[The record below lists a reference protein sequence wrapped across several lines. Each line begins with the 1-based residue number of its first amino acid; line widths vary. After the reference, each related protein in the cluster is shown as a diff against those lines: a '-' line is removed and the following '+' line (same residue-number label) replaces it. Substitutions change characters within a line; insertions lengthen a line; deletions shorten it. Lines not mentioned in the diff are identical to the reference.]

1 VRSVKWKHWTGVLV
15 IYDVSS
21 HRIALYFLGPCVL
34 KCARGLGTT
43 PVRASPACAINVLV
57 RPVSCNNPAQHAA
70 DVVFL
75 SWEWPSNRPAEYPQ
89 PRWLLIVESTLRRQD
104 LRSAILAD
112 CFRNHSGPTSPSG
125 RSRTSRRGFQ
135 KPSLKNRSVAILFLF
150 CLWQVQPVVQGAVI
164 ISRYGAGSAESSALL
179 ILFSLFFYD

>member
-21 HRIALYFLGPCVL
+21 HRIAPYFLEPCDL

-70 DVVFL
+70 DVVFP

-125 RSRTSRRGFQ
+125 RSRTSKQGFQ
-135 KPSLKNRSVAILFLF
+135 KPSLKNRSIATLL
-150 CLWQVQPVVQGAVI
+150 LLA
-164 ISRYGAGSAESSALL
+164 SARFNL
-179 ILFSLFFYD
+179 